1 MNEGM
6 KVDKTYCMSSFL
18 MYRTIIGHDRK
29 FSENTT
35 PRFYEAAGS
44 LEPIRDSEELEHS
57 LRRSVEQACQGGR
70 AAIALSGG
78 IDSAVLARFMPRGS
92 VAYTFKCVVPGK
104 EVTDETS
111 QAARYAELCGLEH
124 RVVEI
129 YWEDFEQYAPVLM
142 RHKGAPI
149 HSIEVQIYKGA
160 LQALADGMDTFIFGE
175 TADLNYGGLS
185 GLHSKDWTFGEFIDR
200 YAYVKPYH
208 VLKEYEMV
216 TEPLRTLEKNGMI
229 DVHEFCR
236 GLFLQEAMG
245 SYTNACQCAGIKL
258 STPYAQ
264 TRLSTPLDIER
275 IRRGESKYL
284 VREVFN
290 RLYPGLEVPPKT
302 PMPRPMNE
310 WLSGWDG
317 PVRKEFWPNCMIN
330 MNGDQR
336 WLVWALEKFLNLLEE

>member
-1 MNEGM
+1 MI
-6 KVDKTYCMSSFL
+6 VDKVFCMSSFL
-18 MYRTIIGHDRK
+18 MYRTIARHDRK

-35 PRFYEAAGS
+35 PRFYEVADK
-44 LEPIRDSEELEHS
+44 LELIHDSDELERS
-57 LRRSVEQACQGGR
+57 LCHSVELACKGRR
-70 AAIALSGG
+70 AALALSGG
-78 IDSAVLARFMPRGS
+78 IDSAVLAKFMPRGS

-104 EVTDETS
+104 EVTDETP
-111 QAARYAELCGLEH
+111 QAALYAKLCGLEH

-129 YWEDFEQYAPVLM
+129 YWDDFEQYAPVLM

-149 HSIEVQIYKGA
+149 HSIEVQIYKAA
-160 LQALADGMDTFIFGE
+160 LQALEDGMDTFIFGE

-185 GLHSKDWTFGEFIDR
+185 GLHSKDWTFGEFVDR

-216 TEPLRTLEKNGMI
+216 TEPLKTFEKNGMI

-236 GLFLQEAMG
+236 GPFLQEAMG
-245 SYTNACQCAGIKL
+245 SYTNACQCAGIRL

-264 TRLSTPLDIER
+264 TRLDIPLDINR
-275 IRRGESKYL
+275 IRQGENKYL
-284 VREVFN
+284 VREIFN
-290 RLYPGLEVPPKT
+290 RLYPDLVVPPKL

-310 WLSGWDG
+310 WLSGWNG
-317 PVRKEFWPNCMIN
+317 PIRKEFWPNCTLN

-336 WLVWALEKFLNLLEE
+336 WLVWALEKFLNLLNG

>member
-1 MNEGM
+1 MNEEM

-18 MYRTIIGHDRK
+18 MYRTIVGHDRK

-35 PRFYEAAGS
+35 PRFYETAGS
-44 LEPIRDSEELEHS
+44 LEPICDSEELERS
-57 LRRSVEQACQGGR
+57 LRRSVEQVCQGGR
-70 AAIALSGG
+70 TALALSGG

-104 EVTDETS
+104 EVTDETP
-111 QAARYAELCGLEH
+111 QAAHYAELCGLEH

-129 YWEDFEQYAPVLM
+129 YWEDFERYAPVLM
-142 RHKGAPI
+142 QHKGAPI
-149 HSIEVQIYKGA
+149 HSIEVQIYKAA
-160 LQALADGMDTFIFGE
+160 LQALADEMDTFIFGE
-175 TADLNYGGLS
+175 TADINYGGFT
-185 GLHSKDWTFGEFIDR
+185 GLYSRDWTFGEFVDR

-216 TEPLRTLEKNGMI
+216 TEPLKAFEKDGMI

-236 GLFLQEAMG
+236 NIYLQESMG
-245 SYTNACQCAGIKL
+245 SYTDACECAGIKL
-258 STPYAQ
+258 FTPYAQ
-264 TRLSTPLDIER
+264 TCLAVPLDIGR
-275 IRRGESKYL
+275 IRRGENKYL

-310 WLSGWDG
+310 WLSDWNG
-317 PVRKEFWPNCMIN
+317 PIRKEFWPNCTVN
-330 MNGDQR
+330 MNGNQR
-336 WLVWALEKFLNLLEE
+336 WLVWVLEKFLNLLES